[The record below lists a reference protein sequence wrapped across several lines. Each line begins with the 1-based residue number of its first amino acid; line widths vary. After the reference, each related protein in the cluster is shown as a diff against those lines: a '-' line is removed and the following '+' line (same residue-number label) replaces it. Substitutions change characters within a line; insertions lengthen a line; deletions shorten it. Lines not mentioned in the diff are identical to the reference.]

1 MDLSGYNVFVFEH
14 INTREYI
21 LFTCQYNKNFEQT
34 DTNGTKYYPINFL
47 NQYIKSVLVENNTTG
62 NIINKVY
69 SIYNKETGVGD
80 RDLGQ
85 IHFEGQV
92 NQSGSGSGSGT
103 GTGMEIK
110 IESYVVTKST
120 GMFSGIT
127 KIVIDSTLPDVKIY
141 FVKELDYF

>member
-1 MDLSGYNVFVFEH
+1 MNLPYNQMDLSGYNVFVFEH

-34 DTNGTKYYPINFL
+34 DTNGTKYYPINFS
-47 NQYIKSVLVENNTTG
+47 NQYIKSIFVENNITG

-92 NQSGSGSGSGT
+92 NQLLT
-103 GTGMEIK
+103 DMEIK

-127 KIVIDSTLPDVKIY
+127 KIIIDSTIPEVKIY

>member
-1 MDLSGYNVFVFEH
+1 MNLPYNQMDISGYNVFVFEH

-34 DTNGTKYYPINFL
+34 DTNGTKYFPINFS
-47 NQYIKSVLVENNTTG
+47 NQYIKSVLVEHNTTG
-62 NIINKVY
+62 SITNKVY
-69 SIYNKETGVGD
+69 SIYNKEIGVGD

-92 NQSGSGSGSGT
+92 NQSNIP
-103 GTGMEIK
+103 IK
-110 IESYVVTKST
+110 ISSYVVTKSS

-127 KIVIDSTLPDVKIY
+127 KIVIDSTLPEVKIY
-141 FVKELDYF
+141 FVKALDYF

>member
-1 MDLSGYNVFVFEH
+1 MNLPYNQMDISGYNVFVFEH
-14 INTREYI
+14 INTPEYI
-21 LFTCQYNKNFEQT
+21 LFTCQYDKNFEQT
-34 DTNGTKYYPINFL
+34 DTNGTKYYPINFS
-47 NQYIKSVLVENNTTG
+47 NQYIKSVLVEHNTTG

-69 SIYNKETGVGD
+69 SIYNQEIGIGD

-92 NQSGSGSGSGT
+92 NQSG
-103 GTGMEIK
+103 TGMPIK

-127 KIVIDSTLPDVKIY
+127 KIVIDSTLPEVKIY
-141 FVKELDYF
+141 FVKALDYF